1 MATKQDRGTKRTCQN
16 RECGARFYDLNR
28 SPITCPICG
37 SAYRIAS
44 SPTALAA
51 VLAEEKAPRK
61 VKKDE
66 VVEKVVAEGEPEEAL
81 ADVEADEA
89 VAEDDERP
97 SSRRKRKTAATC
109 RTSSAARSQKARSRK
124 RGGRAK
130 RGARAPMPSG
140 GREVVGWCRR
150 LAAEPRPGGARNFV
164 LAVLPARP

>member
-16 RECGARFYDLNR
+16 GECSARFYDLNR

-37 SAYRIAS
+37 SAYKIAS

-61 VKKDE
+61 VKKEE

-89 VAEDDERP
+89 VAEDEDE
-97 SSRRKRKTAATC
+97 TFLEEEEEE
-109 RTSSAARSQKARSRK
+109 
-124 RGGRAK
+124 GGDV
-130 RGARAPMPSG
+130 SNIIG
-140 GREVVGWCRR
+140 GPV
-150 LAAEPRPGGARNFV
+150 AEGEEP
-164 LAVLPARP
+164 